1 MNEARAPKPKVKG
14 LAVVR
19 DKNGR
24 IRANNYEN
32 LSQEC
37 KDELR
42 RLVRLDGL
50 ITAESSP
57 NPDPRF
63 I

>member
-1 MNEARAPKPKVKG
+1 MNEVKAPKAKVKG

-32 LSQEC
+32 LSQEH

-50 ITAESSP
+50 ITAESAP